1 MAELLAYSAEPS
13 PHRREIAVVSSAVA
27 ENGYRQSSPTPFNTY
42 IYVLDTTYAMVSVT
56 LSVPEEM
63 KSEMDEHPEI
73 NWSEVARQSIERKL
87 AELRFLETFKEESE
101 LTEAEA
107 IELGR
112 DLKAQMRARY
122 EE

>member
-1 MAELLAYSAEPS
+1 
-13 PHRREIAVVSSAVA
+13 
-27 ENGYRQSSPTPFNTY
+27 
-42 IYVLDTTYAMVSVT
+42 MVSVT

-87 AELRFLETFKEESE
+87 AELRFLETFKAESE

-112 DLKAQMRARY
+112 GLKAQMRERY

>member
-1 MAELLAYSAEPS
+1 
-13 PHRREIAVVSSAVA
+13 
-27 ENGYRQSSPTPFNTY
+27 
-42 IYVLDTTYAMVSVT
+42 MVSVT

-63 KSEMDEHPEI
+63 KAQMDEHPEI

-87 AELRFLETFKEESE
+87 DELRVLETFKEESE

-112 DLKAQMRARY
+112 ELKAQMRERY
-122 EE
+122 DD

>member
-1 MAELLAYSAEPS
+1 M
-13 PHRREIAVVSSAVA
+13 H
-27 ENGYRQSSPTPFNTY
+27 N
-42 IYVLDTTYAMVSVT
+42 MVSVT

-87 AELRFLETFKEESE
+87 AELRFLEAFKAKSE
-101 LTEAEA
+101 LTEQEA

-112 DLKAQMRARY
+112 DLKAQMAERY
-122 EE
+122 QD

>member
-1 MAELLAYSAEPS
+1 
-13 PHRREIAVVSSAVA
+13 
-27 ENGYRQSSPTPFNTY
+27 
-42 IYVLDTTYAMVSVT
+42 MVSVT

-63 KSEMDEHPEI
+63 KAEMDEHPEI

-87 AELRFLETFKEESE
+87 DELRFLETFKEESE

-112 DLKAQMRARY
+112 DLKAQMLERY
-122 EE
+122 ET